1 MRIEILYL
9 DHKSK
14 NTIALSNFLNYNLI
28 EIDHGTTF
36 NAVFITLINNP
47 KKTQKFK
54 RRFLYKKYAD
64 IAIPVYSDYDDEL
77 SVENFQKEFEFL
89 ESCLHLVHEIEV
101 TPFDFDEDL
110 LRKDLEELK
119 KRIPK
124 TEEELNYWLD
134 EKEELRDQ
142 IVVKYVN
149 GKINQ
154 RRKKPKELVKLLG
167 GFRIYDKKD
176 NVLLRPY
183 FNLYCDILSHFK
195 KKIKIFTPG
204 YNEIYFSFSDQLD
217 DAKTEFPLEDWHQYT
232 YAVLDYNLF
241 STSSEEGRFNLL
253 YTSIAE
259 ALQGIAEIDGLDII
273 VINSLLTALQNEIAL
288 ILKTN
293 DSKGIADVL
302 ESRKYNERIQ
312 MNRKK

>member
-110 LRKDLEELK
+110 LRKDLGELK
-119 KRIPK
+119 KRIPIYFF
-124 TEEELNYWLD
+124 LFICILSLYFLD
-134 EKEELRDQ
+134 SRTSAIPFESF
-142 IVVKYVN
+142 V
-149 GKINQ
+149 
-154 RRKKPKELVKLLG
+154 
-167 GFRIYDKKD
+167 FRINAISFCNAVKREFITIISNPSISAIPCKASAIDVYSR
-176 NVLLRPY
+176 L
-183 FNLYCDILSHFK
+183 NLPS
-195 KKIKIFTPG
+195 
-204 YNEIYFSFSDQLD
+204 S
-217 DAKTEFPLEDWHQYT
+217 LE
-232 YAVLDYNLF
+232 VENKL
-241 STSSEEGRFNLL
+241 
-253 YTSIAE
+253 
-259 ALQGIAEIDGLDII
+259 
-273 VINSLLTALQNEIAL
+273 
-288 ILKTN
+288 
-293 DSKGIADVL
+293 
-302 ESRKYNERIQ
+302 
-312 MNRKK
+312 